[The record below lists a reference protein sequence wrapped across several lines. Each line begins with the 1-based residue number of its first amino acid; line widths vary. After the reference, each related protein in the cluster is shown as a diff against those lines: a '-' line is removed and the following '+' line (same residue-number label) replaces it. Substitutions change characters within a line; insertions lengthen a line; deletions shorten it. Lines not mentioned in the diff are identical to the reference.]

1 MSEEDETSEIEVP
14 RVIKQTLM
22 DGEEVLHFIQQ
33 SRLKKMVTP
42 ESIFVTNKRVIKH
55 IPRALGL
62 MRNIQDYKYV
72 DMANTEIKQGLLFS
86 NIKIKMR
93 FNTEPVSL
101 EMIPNSVVRK
111 VFATIQ
117 KGIENRLVRPIPE
130 TFLEPPLTQTFVED
144 EDLKE
149 SEIESE
155 PEPTP
160 EKEEDLLTIL
170 QRRYVTGEI
179 TKKEY
184 LDMKK
189 ELVPTVPKKPK
200 KKRKKKKKVKKRTSK
215 RKKKKT

>member
-1 MSEEDETSEIEVP
+1 MAEIEVP
-14 RVIKQTLM
+14 KVIKQTLM

-55 IPRALGL
+55 IPKTLGL
-62 MRNIQDYKYV
+62 RRNIQDYKYV
-72 DMANTEIKQGLLFS
+72 DMANTEIEQGFLFS

-101 EMIPNSVVRK
+101 EMIPNNVARK

-117 KGIENRLVRPIPE
+117 SGIENRLSGVVPE
-130 TFLEPPLTQTFVED
+130 TFFKPPLTQAFVE
-144 EDLKE
+144 EPKE
-149 SEIESE
+149 PEIEPQ
-155 PEPTP
+155 PEPIP

-170 QRRYVTGEI
+170 QRRYITGEI

-184 LDMKK
+184 LEIKK
-189 ELVPTVPKKPK
+189 ELVPVTPKKPR
-200 KKRKKKKKVKKRTSK
+200 KKRKKRKKVKKQTSK